1 MVDGSIVQAQF
12 RSDPEAV
19 LKDLRQLVTLIG
31 GERAHAQSSL

>member
-1 MVDGSIVQAQF
+1 VQAQF

-31 GERAHAQSSL
+31 GERAHTQSSL